1 MDELY
6 RLQKSMMSWLREKDT
21 AIQADI
27 VSTGEV
33 SSEVRL
39 GIYGA
44 GYGYRLID
52 ALSENYPSVHTL
64 MGDEDFYAMTY
75 AYMSAHPSRHFSLR
89 YFGSELEEFLSK
101 EHSDVPVLAE
111 MAKFEWA
118 QRKAFDSN
126 NTQPITMDALQEI
139 PMESWGNLQFD
150 FHPSVSRLNF
160 EWNTPQLWAA
170 IDKQS
175 DPVPPEKLEYPFGW
189 VVWRNDLLNYYRSLD
204 VDEAW
209 ALDSARQAGSFE
221 SLCEGVC
228 EWVDEE
234 HAPARIAGFLSQWIQ
249 DGLLTGLTY

>member
-6 RLQKSMMSWLREKDT
+6 RLQKSMMSWLLEKDT
-21 AIQADI
+21 SIQADI
-27 VSTGEV
+27 VSTPDV

-39 GIYGA
+39 GIYGD

-64 MGDEDFYAMTY
+64 LGDEDFYAMTY
-75 AYMSAHPSRHFSLR
+75 AYMNAHPSHHFSLR
-89 YFGSELEEFLSK
+89 YFGSQLEAFLEK

-111 MAKFEWA
+111 MARFEWA

-126 NTQPITMDALQEI
+126 NSRPIAMEALQEI
-139 PMESWGNLQFD
+139 PMESWANLQFD
-150 FHPSVSRLNF
+150 FHPSVSRVNF

-170 IDKQS
+170 IDNQAE
-175 DPVPPEKLEYPFGW
+175 PTPPEKLEHPYGW
-189 VVWRNDLLNYYRSLD
+189 VVWRKDLLNYYRSLD

-209 ALDSARQAGSFE
+209 ALDSAMQAGSFE

-228 EWVDEE
+228 EWVDAE
-234 HAPARIAGFLSQWIQ
+234 HAPARVAGFLTQWIEE
-249 DGLLTGLTY
+249 GLLTGLTY